1 MNTAKQLHHL
11 NAADHR
17 SACGSSLVTR
27 SGCPVLDDMLPAGGW
42 PKGGLVE
49 LIVPD
54 DYAAAIDLVMPA
66 LRQLSHQGRWI
77 TLITPPLPSR
87 AAVFSDCDINASHV
101 LQVNPH
107 PGRSGLWTVESML
120 RGGDCAALLAW
131 PDCDTELMDKRLQ
144 KAAEQG
150 RSLCVLFRY
159 ASLATHPSGVDIRLK
174 VEVSEGVRA
183 VYRVNSRGEALSG
196 IAL

>member
-11 NAADHR
+11 NAAEHR
-17 SACGSSLVTR
+17 SVCGSSLVTS
-27 SGCPVLDDMLPAGGW
+27 SGCPVLDDILPAGGW
-42 PKGGLVE
+42 PKGGVVE
-49 LIVPD
+49 LVVPD

-87 AAVFSDCDINASHV
+87 VAVFSDDDINTSHV
-101 LQVNPH
+101 MQVNPH

-120 RGGDCAALLAW
+120 RSGDCAALLAW

-144 KAAEQG
+144 KAAKQG
-150 RSLCVLFRY
+150 KSLCVLFRY

-196 IAL
+196 IAV